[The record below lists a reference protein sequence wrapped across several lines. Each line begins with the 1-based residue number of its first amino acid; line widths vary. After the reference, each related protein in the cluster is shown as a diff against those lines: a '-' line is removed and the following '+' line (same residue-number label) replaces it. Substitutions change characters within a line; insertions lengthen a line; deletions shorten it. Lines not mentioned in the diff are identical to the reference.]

1 MRFAHLLTV
10 LLGEVADAL
19 PDPVLIRAKVVL
31 AGDDL
36 LPHLMAPVEGVRVAG
51 DGGLCSNTAP
61 GREGDGGRCDGHL
74 GLGDSGE
81 GVDHGAPSS

>member
-1 MRFAHLLTV
+1 MGLAHLLTV
-10 LLGEVADAL
+10 LLGEVTDALADA
-19 PDPVLIRAKVVL
+19 VLIWGEVVL
-31 AGDDL
+31 AGVDL
-36 LPHLMAPVEGVRVAG
+36 LAHLMAPVEGVRVAG

-74 GLGDSGE
+74 GLGDCCE